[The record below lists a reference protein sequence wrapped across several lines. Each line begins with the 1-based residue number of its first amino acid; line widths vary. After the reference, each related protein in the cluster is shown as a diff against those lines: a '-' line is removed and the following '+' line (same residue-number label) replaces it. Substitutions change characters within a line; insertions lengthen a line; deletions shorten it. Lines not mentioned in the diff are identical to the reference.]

1 MIHHVSV
8 TASDLERS
16 ATFYDALFAALGWRR
31 HTDSAER
38 IGWGIAKPWFFITNG
53 EGDSVAT
60 GTERVCFSASGM
72 AAVKGAWESALQAG
86 GTDDGEPSKRPEL
99 GTSYYSAYLLD
110 PDGYRLEVA
119 VET

>member
-1 MIHHVSV
+1 M
-8 TASDLERS
+8 R
-16 ATFYDALFAALGWRR
+16 ALRLGVLARAESRALLHRR
-31 HTDSAER
+31 
-38 IGWGIAKPWFFITNG
+38 
-53 EGDSVAT
+53 
-60 GTERVCFSASGM
+60 M

-86 GTDDGEPSKRPEL
+86 GTDDGEPSKRAEL

>member
-1 MIHHVSV
+1 VIHHVTIAV
-8 TASDLERS
+8 SDLERS

-38 IGWGIAKPWFFITNG
+38 VGWGISKPWFFITHGEERQVTAGNG
-53 EGDSVAT
+53 
-60 GTERVCFSASGM
+60 RVCFSASGM